1 MGLFVRAV
9 INGFGFSLGKFL
21 FDVIKERL
29 TGEGSEP
36 QRVVVENVTDFQPPS
51 SRDPESHPN

>member
-21 FDVIKERL
+21 FDVIKERI

-36 QRVVVENVTDFQPPS
+36 QRVVVENVTDFQPPPS
-51 SRDPESHPN
+51 PDPESSPN

>member
-21 FDVIKERL
+21 FDVIKERI
-29 TGEGSEP
+29 TGDRPEP

-51 SRDPESHPN
+51 SQEPESSPN